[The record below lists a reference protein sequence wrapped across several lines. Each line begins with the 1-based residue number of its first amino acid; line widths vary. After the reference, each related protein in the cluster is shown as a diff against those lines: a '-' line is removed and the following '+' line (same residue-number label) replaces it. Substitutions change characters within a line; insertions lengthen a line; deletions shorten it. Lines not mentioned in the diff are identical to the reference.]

1 MEKKQPFNLEA
12 EQAVLGGVFINNSI
26 MTNVIDRM
34 EKDDFYDE
42 RNKIIFLA
50 LSKLHNENSVIDY
63 ATVVNSIENI
73 GSIDSVGGKEYILA
87 LADATPSSANI
98 DAYIDIVK
106 DTALKRKIIITTQD
120 IQNKGFD
127 GNINAT
133 DYIDYAE
140 RVIFEASKSRKTS
153 EFSTIK
159 EIANFVY
166 EKTEI
171 NMKNQEEITGLDTG
185 FAELNKYTLGFQPQQ
200 LIILAARPSMGK
212 STLALN
218 FASSVAARNKNGKA
232 TVAIF
237 SLEMASD
244 QIVMKMLA
252 NESTINSNDIKKG
265 SLTPQQWRYLAV
277 AVEKISKLNIHFSDV
292 SNVTISEM
300 RAKCRKLSQS
310 QGLDMIV
317 IDYLQLITG
326 EGKTGNRQEEV
337 SNISRSLKQ
346 LARELNVP
354 IVALSQLSRSVDQ
367 RDNKRPVMSDLRE
380 SGGIEQDADIV
391 LFLYRDWY
399 YNKAC
404 ERPNVVELSIA
415 KNREG
420 TSGRVIEL
428 LFEPEYSR
436 FKNIEKTE

>member
-1 MEKKQPFNLEA
+1 MEKRPPFNLEA

-26 MTNVIDRM
+26 MINVIDRM

-42 RNKIIFLA
+42 RNKIIFLNF
-50 LSKLHNENSVIDY
+50 SKMHKGNIVIDY
-63 ATVVNSIENI
+63 ATVINAIENS
-73 GSIDSVGGKEYILA
+73 GSIDSVGGRDYILA
-87 LADATPSSANI
+87 LADATPSIANI

-106 DTALKRKIIITTQD
+106 DAALKRKIISTTQE
-120 IQNKGFD
+120 IQNRGFD

-133 DYIDYAE
+133 EYIDYAE
-140 RVIFEASKSRKTS
+140 QVIFEASKNRKTS
-153 EFSTIK
+153 DFTTVK
-159 EIANFVY
+159 DIANFVY

-185 FAELNKYTLGFQPQQ
+185 FSELNKYTLGLQPQQ

-218 FASSVAARNKNGKA
+218 FATNVAVRNKNKKA

-252 NESTINSNDIKKG
+252 NESSINSNDIKRG
-265 SLTPQQWRYLAV
+265 NLTPQQWRYLAV
-277 AVEKISKLNIHFSDV
+277 AVERVSEMSIHFSDV

-326 EGKTGNRQEEV
+326 EGRTGNRQEEV

-354 IVALSQLSRSVDQ
+354 IVALSQLSRGVDQ

-391 LFLYRDWY
+391 LFLYRDEY
-399 YNKAC
+399 YNKST
-404 ERPNVVELSIA
+404 ERPNVVELNIA

-420 TSGRVIEL
+420 TSGKTIEL

-436 FKNIEKTE
+436 FKNM